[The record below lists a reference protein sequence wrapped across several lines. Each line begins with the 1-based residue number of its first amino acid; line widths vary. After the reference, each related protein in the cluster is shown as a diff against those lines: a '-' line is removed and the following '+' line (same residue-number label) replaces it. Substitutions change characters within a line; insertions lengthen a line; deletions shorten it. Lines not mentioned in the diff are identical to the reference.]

1 MRDQLDRV
9 SLVPPRLDPQP
20 VVVIADMTFDRR
32 TWGVCVLRSPHLKK
46 NLVWQVAP
54 HETVEVYATCRERLE
69 SLGFKILAAV
79 IDGKPGLAEV
89 FKDVPVQMC
98 QFHQIAIVTRY
109 LTRQPK
115 LPAGLELRQLALSL
129 PHRDETTFIAQLQS
143 WYQKWQPFL
152 QEKSYNP
159 LTRRRFYTHR
169 RLRSAYRSLER
180 NVGYLFTY
188 RRYPQLDIPNTT
200 NSLDGVF
207 SHVKNMLRIHRGL
220 KVQRKKKLIDE
231 LLAK

>member
-1 MRDQLDRV
+1 
-9 SLVPPRLDPQP
+9 
-20 VVVIADMTFDRR
+20 MTFDRR
-32 TWGVCVLRSPHLKK
+32 TWGVCVLRSPHLRK

-54 HETVEVYATCRERLE
+54 RETVEVYATCRERLE

-79 IDGKPGLAEV
+79 MDGKPGLAEV
-89 FKDVPVQMC
+89 FQDVPVQMC

-115 LPAGLELRQLALSL
+115 LPAGQELKQLAHSL
-129 PHRDETTFIAQLQS
+129 TKSDAGTFTTQLQS
-143 WYQKWQPFL
+143 WHQKWQSFL

-169 RLRSAYRSLER
+169 RLRSAYHSLEKHISHLF
-180 NVGYLFTY
+180 VYLQ
-188 RRYPQLDIPNTT
+188 YPELKIPNTT

-220 KVQRKKKLIDE
+220 KVQRKMKLIDE